1 MEYQYLLQEREKPL
15 HKFRALAQKI
25 GKSLEHHSLS
35 EEEMLAQLEATR
47 AQVYMVRGKNRIPL
61 KRWKIRSGGLKSRP

>member
-15 HKFRALAQKI
+15 HKFRPLAQKI
-25 GKSLEHHSLS
+25 GKSLEQHGLS

-47 AQVYMVRGKNRIPL
+47 AQVYQEQYGN
-61 KRWKIRSGGLKSRP
+61 KSTR